1 MHPTVWIL
9 SLFEHQYFVRISMTS
24 LTQHDAL
31 DSHEKMEDSIIPTV
45 DNGEKSPIESGD
57 AKEEDESPGTPEVLE
72 QWNNPRINL
81 YRYLATIYSFIILG
95 MNDAAY
101 GV

>member
-1 MHPTVWIL
+1 MSSTARVDPLV
-9 SLFEHQYFVRISMTS
+9 
-24 LTQHDAL
+24 A
-31 DSHEKMEDSIIPTV
+31 HEKEKENIISAI
-45 DNGEKSPIESGD
+45 DNGQTCPVESGVD
-57 AKEEDESPGTPEVLE
+57 TREEDESPGTPEVLE